1 MSESIDDD
9 WIDVGPEN
17 VTIVDIDKVTDD
29 ILQLLKEAQSE
40 SAAVSARITPRKMS
54 PSPICHVCSD
64 ECINYQDTDL
74 ILSDVYI
81 NNINDDFIFDWSSSP
96 LIAPPK
102 HWKLQRKI
110 SKSSKDFPNTTTATD
125 KEKQSVESYLSL
137 FLTNL
142 ISLIIGTGIGVMLYK
157 RNNIK
162 QLCSSIFN

>member
-1 MSESIDDD
+1 MSESIGDD
-9 WIDVGPEN
+9 WIDVVETGN
-17 VTIVDIDKVTDD
+17 IAIVDFTKYPDD

-110 SKSSKDFPNTTTATD
+110 SKTSKDLPTKD
-125 KEKQSVESYLSL
+125 KKQTVESYLSL

-162 QLCSSIFN
+162 QLYTSIFN